1 MEREVKSY
9 NSYKNLSYIDGN
21 LPESVRH
28 DLNIDELCEKIDYTS
43 SCIGRQFLYH
53 LLCID
58 KVSTVNKHEE
68 LIGHLQKHVS
78 LRRRTSEILNKI
90 NKPEAYTIVGILSEN
105 TYYSRRYLFLLQVC
119 RWLPLIFSIWMLL
132 AATSALPFILF
143 LLSYIGN
150 AFLHYRQK
158 SKLLCYYFSIP
169 QLYKLLLTA
178 DKLAQIEE
186 FLKTDSTIG
195 DCLDRLKKLKKMLH
209 SFRLG
214 IALQSESALLLFLI
228 TELANIFTLYA
239 AVNVAESFLCIRN
252 KRKEIEHVFEFVG
265 LIDVL
270 CSLSFFRDSLPY
282 WCKPTENRNE
292 EMLYA
297 CSICHPLIDNCV
309 PNDLALSEKSIII
322 TGSNMSGKTS
332 FIRTIAVNLLL
343 GKVLNTCFAK
353 EFRIDLS
360 RRIYSVIHTE
370 DDLIRGK
377 SFFLKEVENVKKAI
391 DMSNDGKYLLVFD
404 ELFKGT
410 NTIERIAINYAL
422 LSDFAK
428 SDHIILASTHD
439 NEITT
444 LLQDKYDLYYFS
456 ETVADT
462 QLEFDYKLKKGVD
475 REGNAIK
482 ILKLYKYPDSVVSMA
497 ERLRL
502 NYKNKALT

>member
-1 MEREVKSY
+1 MEKEVKAY
-9 NSYKNLSYIDGN
+9 NSYKKLSYMDGN

-58 KVSTVNKHEE
+58 KVSSVNKHEE
-68 LIGHLQKHVS
+68 LVEHLQEHVS
-78 LRRRTSEILNKI
+78 LRKRTSEILGKI
-90 NKPEAYTIVGILSEN
+90 NKPEAYTIVDILAEN
-105 TYYSRRYLFLLQVC
+105 IDYSRRYLFLLQVC
-119 RWLPLIFSIWMLL
+119 RWLPLIFSIWMLM
-132 AATSALPFILF
+132 AATPALPFVLF
-143 LLSYIGN
+143 LLSYVVN
-150 AFLHYRQK
+150 AFLHYKQK
-158 SKLLCYYFSIP
+158 SKLTCYYFSIP
-169 QLYKLLLTA
+169 QLYRLLLTA
-178 DKLAQIEE
+178 DKLAQMDE
-186 FLKTDSTIG
+186 FFKTDSTIG
-195 DCLDRLKKLKKMLH
+195 DCLNRLKKLKKMLH

-214 IALQSESALLLFLI
+214 ITLQSESAFLFFLV
-228 TELANIFTLYA
+228 TELVNIFTLYA
-239 AVNVAESFLCIRN
+239 AVNVAKSFLCIRDE
-252 KRKEIEHVFEFVG
+252 REEIEHVFEFVG
-265 LIDVL
+265 FIDVL

-282 WCKPTENRNE
+282 WCKPIENSKE

-297 CSICHPLIDNCV
+297 RSICHPLIDNCV
-309 PNDLALSEKSIII
+309 PNDLSLSEKSMII

-343 GKVLNTCFAK
+343 GKVLNTCFAR

-391 DMSNDGKYLLVFD
+391 DVSNNGKYLLIFD

-410 NTIERIAINYAL
+410 NTVERIAINYAL
-422 LSDFAK
+422 LLDFTK

-456 ETVADT
+456 EKVADT
-462 QLEFDYKLKKGVD
+462 QMEFDYKLKKGVD
-475 REGNAIK
+475 RDGNAIK
-482 ILKLYKYPDSVVSMA
+482 ILKLYKYPDSVIAMA

-502 NYKNKALT
+502 NYKNKV

>member
-1 MEREVKSY
+1 MEREVKAY
-9 NSYKNLSYIDGN
+9 NLYKKLSYIDGN

-43 SCIGRQFLYH
+43 SCIGRQYLYH

-58 KVSTVNKHEE
+58 KVSSVNKHER
-68 LIGHLQKHVS
+68 LIEYLQKNFSIRKRV
-78 LRRRTSEILNKI
+78 SEILGKI
-90 NKPEAYTIVGILSEN
+90 NKPETYTIVDLLSDN
-105 TYYSRRYLFLLQVC
+105 TCYSNRYLFLLQVC
-119 RWLPLIFSIWMLL
+119 RWLPLLFLIWMLV
-132 AATSALPFILF
+132 AATSALPLILF

-158 SKLLCYYFSIP
+158 SRLSCYYFSIP
-169 QLYKLLLTA
+169 QLYRLLLAA
-178 DKLAQIEE
+178 DKLAQIDE
-186 FLKTDSTIG
+186 FFKTDTTIG
-195 DCLDRLKKLKKMLH
+195 DCLSRLKKLKKMLH

-214 IALQSESALLLFLI
+214 IALQSESALLLYLI

-239 AVNVAESFLCIRN
+239 ALNVAESFLYIRD
-252 KRKEIEHVFEFVG
+252 KRKEVEHVFEFVG

-297 CSICHPLIDNCV
+297 RSICHPLIDNCV

-332 FIRTIAVNLLL
+332 FIRTIAANLLL

-422 LSDFAK
+422 LSDFAQ

>member
-1 MEREVKSY
+1 
-9 NSYKNLSYIDGN
+9 
-21 LPESVRH
+21 
-28 DLNIDELCEKIDYTS
+28 
-43 SCIGRQFLYH
+43 
-53 LLCID
+53 
-58 KVSTVNKHEE
+58 
-68 LIGHLQKHVS
+68 
-78 LRRRTSEILNKI
+78 
-90 NKPEAYTIVGILSEN
+90 
-105 TYYSRRYLFLLQVC
+105 
-119 RWLPLIFSIWMLL
+119 
-132 AATSALPFILF
+132 
-143 LLSYIGN
+143 
-150 AFLHYRQK
+150 
-158 SKLLCYYFSIP
+158 
-169 QLYKLLLTA
+169 
-178 DKLAQIEE
+178 
-186 FLKTDSTIG
+186 
-195 DCLDRLKKLKKMLH
+195 
-209 SFRLG
+209 
-214 IALQSESALLLFLI
+214 
-228 TELANIFTLYA
+228 
-239 AVNVAESFLCIRN
+239 
-252 KRKEIEHVFEFVG
+252 
-265 LIDVL
+265 
-270 CSLSFFRDSLPY
+270 
-282 WCKPTENRNE
+282 
-292 EMLYA
+292 
-297 CSICHPLIDNCV
+297 
-309 PNDLALSEKSIII
+309 
-322 TGSNMSGKTS
+322 MSGKTS
-332 FIRTIAVNLLL
+332 FIRTIAANLLL